1 MKKIKYFLLILLVFY
16 TKSEAQETQIK
27 EGAYIQYKAY
37 LNKTE
42 DPQMYSD
49 LIPNLNEKLIEV
61 NFDMIISNG
70 ESVFALV
77 DADKLSKEDI
87 NSVLDICD
95 MLGNRCY
102 KSKDSDFSMVEKSDF
117 LIKFPTRINWKITD
131 EKKTIQGYKCR
142 KAIAVLEK
150 LNEDNQYYEAY
161 PLVAWFADDIVLP
174 FGPNG
179 IGNLP
184 GQILELEQRIITFV
198 AVKIERGNF
207 ILPKKDTKEELTIK
221 EYYRRIYD

>member
-1 MKKIKYFLLILLVFY
+1 MKKISYFTVLLIVLF
-16 TKSEAQETQIK
+16 TKVEAQKFKHNDNIH
-27 EGAYIQYKAY
+27 IQYKAY

-42 DPQMYSD
+42 DPQIYSD
-49 LIPNLNEKLIEV
+49 LISNLNEKLMEV
-61 NFDMIISNG
+61 NFDMIISNR

-87 NSVLDICD
+87 NTVLDICD
-95 MLGNRCY
+95 MLGNRCS
-102 KSKDSDFSMVEKSDF
+102 KSENSDFSIVEKSNF

-161 PLVAWFADDIVLP
+161 PLV
-174 FGPNG
+174 G
-179 IGNLP
+179 
-184 GQILELEQRIITFV
+184 
-198 AVKIERGNF
+198 
-207 ILPKKDTKEELTIK
+207 
-221 EYYRRIYD
+221 